1 MININALFYGILM
14 DVINHLSP
22 DSILQKRESVFG
34 IIGLKPSII
43 GMPFNPLAEANG
55 N

>member
-22 DSILQKRESVFG
+22 DSILQIRESVFG
-34 IIGLKPSII
+34 GPYAMNQYFYIRHD
-43 GMPFNPLAEANG
+43 
-55 N
+55 